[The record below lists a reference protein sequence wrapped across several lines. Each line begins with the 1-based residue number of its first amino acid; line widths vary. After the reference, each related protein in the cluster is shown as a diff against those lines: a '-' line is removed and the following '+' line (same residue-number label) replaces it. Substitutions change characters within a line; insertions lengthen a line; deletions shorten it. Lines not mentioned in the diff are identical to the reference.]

1 MRHATPFGGPSR
13 NLTLQWWGRGNKLI
27 VERLELRSGGFWR
40 FVEHSDDGVLGFEGQ
55 FLEVTQPER
64 IVWTFGWDGIPGQ
77 VAVEA
82 TTFEDLGNGWTKVI
96 SRSRFQTEEDRDAIV
111 SLGMLAGRN
120 LSYAALDQLVAE
132 STGDAGAQKRGWQC

>member
-1 MRHATPFGGPSR
+1 M
-13 NLTLQWWGRGNKLI
+13 
-27 VERLELRSGGFWR
+27 
-40 FVEHSDDGVLGFEGQ
+40 
-55 FLEVTQPER
+55 
-64 IVWTFGWDGIPGQ
+64 
-77 VAVEA
+77 A